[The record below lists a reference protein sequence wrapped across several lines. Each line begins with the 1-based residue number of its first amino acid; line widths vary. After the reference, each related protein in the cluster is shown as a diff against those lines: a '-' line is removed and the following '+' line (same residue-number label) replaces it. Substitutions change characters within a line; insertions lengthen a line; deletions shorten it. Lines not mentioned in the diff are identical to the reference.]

1 MFSSCSARLS
11 SATSSTPIS
20 FFQSCAFSLFRVS
33 ICAANPFSFSSHSSA
48 LSSHFSIS
56 SLSFWI
62 SCACS
67 FIFCSFSSKT
77 AGSKLSEEY
86 PRSFNL
92 SSSSRLRRCCFN
104 FSFLISS
111 RRIEL
116 SSKDC
121 CSSASNSNLF
131 FCRYFSIS
139 CVSLCFSSSICIFSS
154 ISFSCCLMFA
164 SRLLN
169 CSSCFFKLFSFSFT
183 ASSRTRFLSSI
194 FLYSASRSANIFSIF
209 SNKGSVFRFNNSLI
223 LLCAEIRHILL
234 P

>member
-1 MFSSCSARLS
+1 MLS
-11 SATSSTPIS
+11 SSTPIS

-33 ICAANPFSFSSHSSA
+33 ICETKPLSFSSHSSA

-77 AGSKLSEEY
+77 TGSKLSEEY
-86 PRSFNL
+86 PKSASL
-92 SSSSRLRRCCFN
+92 SSSSRLSLCCFN
-104 FSFLISS
+104 FSLRISS
-111 RRIEL
+111 LRMEV

-139 CVSLCFSSSICIFSS
+139 CVSRCLSSSICIFSS
-154 ISFSCCLMFA
+154 ISFSCCLTFS

-169 CSSCFFKLFSFSFT
+169 CSSCFFKLFSFCFT
-183 ASSRTRFLSSI
+183 ASSRIRFLSSI
-194 FLYSASRSANIFSIF
+194 FLYSASRSAKIFSIF
-209 SNKGSVFRFNNSLI
+209 SNKGSVFLFNNSLI
-223 LLCAEIRHILL
+223 LLCTEIRHILL